1 MTAHGGGAIE
11 APVTERAPSEWASR
25 GSSGWRLLAAVEVIA
40 ATAAIVANLVVPT
53 IVILL
58 LMAVSLLARRERLAT
73 VGLTRLAS
81 GWHGAL
87 TILGWVVA
95 WTLVQLGL
103 VMPALNHLTGRTQ
116 DLSEMAD
123 VEGSVG
129 LLLVFLLLSW
139 TIAAF
144 GEELVYRGYLP
155 TRLTDVLGS
164 GTAGVVTAVV
174 GSSVLFGLAHTE
186 QGLVGVVVTF
196 LDALFLSALRLHYRT
211 VWASILA
218 HGFNNTIGLV
228 ALFLVGPIYGFW

>member
-1 MTAHGGGAIE
+1 MSARGGAIE
-11 APVTERAPSEWASR
+11 APVVGPAARAGTGRPR
-25 GSSGWRLLAAVEVIA
+25 SGRRFLAAIEVGA

-58 LMAVSLLARRERLAT
+58 LMAASLLLRRERLAT
-73 VGLTRLAS
+73 VGLTRLAG
-81 GWHGAL
+81 GWHVVL
-87 TILGWVVA
+87 RILGWVA
-95 WTLVQLGL
+95 LWTLIQLGL

-129 LLLVFLLLSW
+129 LLLVFLLLTW

-155 TRLTDVLGS
+155 TRVTDALGS
-164 GTAGVVTAVV
+164 GTVAVVTAVV
-174 GSSVLFGLAHTE
+174 ASSVLFGLAHTE

-196 LDALFLSALRLHYRT
+196 LDALFFSALRLRYRT

-228 ALFLVGPIYGFW
+228 ALFLVGPIYGLW

>member
-1 MTAHGGGAIE
+1 MSARGGAIE
-11 APVTERAPSEWASR
+11 APVVGPADRAGAGRPR
-25 GSSGWRLLAAVEVIA
+25 SGRRFLAAIEVGA

-58 LMAVSLLARRERLAT
+58 LMAASLLLRRERLAT
-73 VGLTRLAS
+73 VGLTRLAG
-81 GWHGAL
+81 GWHVVL
-87 TILGWVVA
+87 RILGWVA
-95 WTLVQLGL
+95 LWTLIQLGL

-123 VEGSVG
+123 VQGSVG
-129 LLLVFLLLSW
+129 LLLVFLLLTW

-155 TRLTDVLGS
+155 TRVTDALGS
-164 GTAGVVTAVV
+164 GTVAVVTAVV
-174 GSSVLFGLAHTE
+174 ASSVLFGLAHTE

-196 LDALFLSALRLHYRT
+196 LDALFFSALRLRYRT

-228 ALFLVGPIYGFW
+228 ALFLVGPIYGLW